1 MRQFVPFALSALLL
15 QGVVHAE
22 NASAPAT
29 ELKRVTAPELSR
41 AIMREVIIPNVA
53 ALKKEA
59 ETLKSSSAQLCKQ
72 PTEALLTAAQ
82 QAFINTQ
89 LAWRKIEIAPIGPTN
104 NVNNGRFFELPPA
117 PLKDI
122 LEQSKKTPER
132 TMVDGEAYHYGRE
145 LPDGTSGMPAIAA
158 LLFNGKPNS
167 TLQLLKQ
174 DKNCAYLQWQTQ
186 VVLQQV
192 TTQQYEWSGLSRGS
206 EYDMSYPSQFV
217 VEYLN
222 QIIAGISSIRST
234 KLNGDSGSWQDAK
247 TQTTAAGI
255 KSNLDGLVSL
265 LEGKNGGIGL
275 DDYLI
280 SRDKATIWNKVSSQL
295 TQLQSAAALL
305 DTAGTLKSAD
315 EINGA
320 ADQLAATLKTEVA
333 PALNIRIGKK

>member
-1 MRQFVPFALSALLL
+1 MKQFVPFALSALLFHS
-15 QGVVHAE
+15 VAHAE
-22 NASAPAT
+22 NASPPAT
-29 ELKRVTAPELSR
+29 ELKRVTAPEMSM
-41 AIMREVIIPNVA
+41 AIMREVVIPNFA
-53 ALKKEA
+53 ALKQEA

-72 PTEALLTAAQ
+72 PSEEFLTSAQ
-82 QAFINTQ
+82 KAYLNTQ
-89 LAWRKIEIAPIGPTN
+89 LTWRKIEIAPIGPTN
-104 NVNNGRFFELPPA
+104 NVNNGRFFEAPPA

-122 LEQSKKTPER
+122 LEQSKKTPDR

-145 LPDGTSGMPAIAA
+145 LPDGTAGMPAIAT
-158 LLFNGKPNS
+158 LLFHGKPS
-167 TLQLLKQ
+167 ETLALLKQ

-192 TTQQYEWSGLSRGS
+192 TTQQYEWYGLSRGA
-206 EYDMSYPSQFV
+206 EYDLSYPGQFV

-222 QIIAGISSIRST
+222 QIIAGANSIRTS
-234 KLNGDSGSWQDAK
+234 KLNGSVEAWQDAK

-255 KSNLDGLVSL
+255 KSNIAGLTLL

-280 SRDKATIWNKVSSQL
+280 SRDKAAIWQKVSRQL
-295 TQLQSAAALL
+295 AQLQSAGAALETSL
-305 DTAGTLKSAD
+305 NPKTAAK
-315 EINGA
+315 INTA